1 MDFATWLKT
10 WLTRHPL
17 KEPTT
22 LDRADYTREV
32 MARVKAL
39 DQSAPSPARSW
50 FPWPRLALAVATAA
64 AGLALVIW
72 TANRS
77 TPQVAQEPSPAPL
90 TLAES
95 PASDD
100 QWIQE
105 TVQLLEQLDEND
117 GVSQDATG
125 GASNSNKDWLNELEM
140 LDESDVASSS

>member
-32 MARVKAL
+32 MARAKAL
-39 DQSAPSPARSW
+39 DQPVPSPARSW
-50 FPWPRLALAVATAA
+50 FPWPRLVLAVVTAA

-77 TPQVAQEPSPAPL
+77 TSQVAQAPAHTTL

-95 PASDD
+95 PAGDA
-100 QWIQE
+100 QWIEE

-125 GASNSNKDWLNELEM
+125 GASNSDEDWLNELEM
-140 LDESDVASSS
+140 LDEGDVASSS